1 MPPHYKDNGNDRRL
15 ARGGADGG
23 VDGREPVVA
32 VRLGAFGDAE
42 EFRLQREGD
51 RPGDT
56 LANLDVVDGTDG
68 SDFDSG
74 ADEEDFVSDVEH
86 FAGNDL
92 FLYGDVQVFSDL
104 HDGVAGDARKNAGG
118 QRRSVERAIVNEK
131 NVHAGAFTDM
141 AAGIESDAFG
151 VAVEASFHANELRV
165 HVIRGGLGHGGK
177 SIRGNARPG
186 THADIDTLGERVRT
200 EIGAPAPASH
210 VNVDGRIQ
218 RIHSRFAVAAEHNGL
233 DVTGIQFVQAHQLAS
248 GVGELI
254 EGEGKFHAVD
264 FCGVDETLHVFAQ
277 AEDRRALLG
286 FIAADAFKDRGA
298 VTHDVRQDVKFGV
311 VPVDPLTVVPDFLG
325 RLNRHRRSLFD
336 SATRCGA
343 SRNCRI
349 RHAAVSVNARCA
361 PEADHAE
368 PNWRV
373 A

>member
-1 MPPHYKDNGNDRRL
+1 MTRHYKDNGNDRRL
-15 ARGGADGG
+15 TRGGADGG
-23 VDGREPVVA
+23 VDGGEPVVA
-32 VRLGAFGDAE
+32 VGLGPAGEGE
-42 EFRLQREGD
+42 ELFLELARD
-51 RPGDT
+51 RPGDSF
-56 LANLDVVDGTDG
+56 ADLDVIDGANR
-68 SDFDSG
+68 SDFDSS
-74 ADEEDFVSDVEH
+74 ADEEDFVGDVEH
-86 FAGNDL
+86 FSRDDL
-92 FLYGDVQVFSDL
+92 FLYRDVQVFGDL

-165 HVIRGGLGHGGK
+165 HVIRGCLGHGGK

-264 FCGVDETLHVFAQ
+264 SCGVDETLHVLAQ

-311 VPVDPLTVVPDFLG
+311 LPVDPLPVVPDFLG
-325 RLNRHRRSLFD
+325 RLNGHGCSLFG
-336 SATRCGA
+336 STTRCGA
-343 SRNCRI
+343 S
-349 RHAAVSVNARCA
+349 
-361 PEADHAE
+361 
-368 PNWRV
+368 
-373 A
+373 